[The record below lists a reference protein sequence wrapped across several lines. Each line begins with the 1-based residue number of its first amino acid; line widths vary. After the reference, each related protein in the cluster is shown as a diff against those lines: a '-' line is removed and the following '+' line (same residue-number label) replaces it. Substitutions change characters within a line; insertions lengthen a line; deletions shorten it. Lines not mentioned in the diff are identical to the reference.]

1 MEMRNMLSVYY
12 GDMPEAIYNP
22 ALFFKNSY
30 SDDWI
35 TDELSKEMIRDV
47 DKSKVIGP
55 RIIDSPVLGGITP
68 RELSGGVKTLIC
80 IYKRPD
86 RVFNASAC
94 GDNCAKWL
102 LEIGK
107 RQNVTINLRHLM
119 DFGEKEF
126 TIKVLN
132 TDQTVHNMDELLPIA
147 AMIVR

>member
-1 MEMRNMLSVYY
+1 MLSVYY

-47 DKSKVIGP
+47 DKSEVIGP

-107 RQNVTINLRHLM
+107 RQNITINLRHLM

>member
-1 MEMRNMLSVYY
+1 MEMRDMLSVYY

-47 DKSKVIGP
+47 DKSEVIGP

-107 RQNVTINLRHLM
+107 KQDVTINLRHLM

>member
-1 MEMRNMLSVYY
+1 MLSVYY
-12 GDMPEAIYNP
+12 GNMPEAIYNP

-47 DKSKVIGP
+47 DKSEVIGP

-107 RQNVTINLRHLM
+107 RQDVTINLRHLM
-119 DFGEKEF
+119 DFGEIEF

>member
-1 MEMRNMLSVYY
+1 MLSVYY

-35 TDELSKEMIRDV
+35 TDELSKKMIRDV
-47 DKSKVIGP
+47 DKSEVIGP

-107 RQNVTINLRHLM
+107 RQDVTINLRHLM

-126 TIKVLN
+126 SIKVLN

>member
-1 MEMRNMLSVYY
+1 MLSVYY

-47 DKSKVIGP
+47 DKSEVIGP

-80 IYKRPD
+80 IYKRPN

-107 RQNVTINLRHLM
+107 RQDVTINLRHLM

>member
-1 MEMRNMLSVYY
+1 MLSVYY

-30 SDDWI
+30 TDDWI
-35 TDELSKEMIRDV
+35 TDELSKKMIRDV
-47 DKSKVIGP
+47 DKSEVIGP

-68 RELSGGVKTLIC
+68 RELSGGVKTLLC

-107 RQNVTINLRHLM
+107 RQDVTINLRHLM

-132 TDQTVHNMDELLPIA
+132 TDQTVHNMDELFPIA
-147 AMIVR
+147 AMILR

>member
-1 MEMRNMLSVYY
+1 MLSVYY

-30 SDDWI
+30 TDDWI

-47 DKSKVIGP
+47 DKSEVIGP

-126 TIKVLN
+126 SIKVLN

>member
-1 MEMRNMLSVYY
+1 MLSVYY

-30 SDDWI
+30 TDDWI
-35 TDELSKEMIRDV
+35 TDELSKKMIRDV
-47 DKSKVIGP
+47 DKSEVIGP

-107 RQNVTINLRHLM
+107 RQDVTINLRHLM